1 MTAVAPD
8 IAKTF
13 QQGIVLC
20 RKGKWREGYDL
31 LARVAPEVENRGNMP
46 AVFYSYMGAAMARV
60 EGRRRDG
67 MELCRYA
74 LKLGP
79 QEAENYLN
87 IAAVYLM
94 LGRRGPA
101 VRAVEYGL
109 VLRPNHV
116 RLNDMREEL
125 GIRQSPVFRSLPRTH
140 KLNTLT
146 GRVRAWLRHRRR
158 AAAERRD
165 ERTEPGDAARSMP

>member
-1 MTAVAPD
+1 MTSVAPD
-8 IAKTF
+8 IARTF
-13 QQGIVLC
+13 QEGIVLC

-87 IAAVYLM
+87 IASVYLM

-116 RLNDMREEL
+116 RLNEMREEL
-125 GIRQSPVFRSLPRTH
+125 GVRQPPAFTTLPRTH
-140 KLNTLT
+140 PLNSMS
-146 GRVRAWLRHRRR
+146 GRARAWLRRLRR
-158 AAAERRD
+158 AADERR
-165 ERTEPGDAARSMP
+165 EENAEPARSEEKAR